1 MEQKTETRSLI
12 IHGHFYQPP
21 RENPWTER
29 IERQRSASP
38 YHDWNE
44 RITSECYLPNTR
56 SRRLDGFGRITRLVN
71 NYEWISFNFG
81 PTLLSWLEDKHPEV
95 YGKILEADRASIG
108 REGGH
113 GNAIAQAYNHIIM
126 PLANRRDQETQ
137 IRWGIYDFQ
146 RRFGR
151 EPEGI
156 WLPETAVSDVTIEI
170 LLDFGL
176 SFIVLS
182 PHQAESV
189 RPLHKKGKWIDVSN
203 GSIPAGSPYRF
214 RKPGSRKGGRYIDI
228 FFYDAQ
234 LSHDVSFNHL
244 LRNGDSLADAVI
256 EGYPRSKSNL
266 IVIATDGENYG
277 HHEPF
282 ADMALAY
289 LIDEGAARKNITL
302 TNFGAYLAKH
312 GPEHEVRLKKGRN
325 GEGTSWSCIHGVDRW
340 KEDCGCSTGSPAV
353 WNQAWRTPL
362 RTGLDSLRDSLA
374 LHFER
379 ECSGLLSDPW
389 KSRNDYIEVIEDRTP
404 EASAAF
410 VASHAPRE
418 LDETERSR
426 VLTLLESQR
435 NALLMFTSC
444 GWFFNDISGIETVQL
459 LMYAARTIEL
469 AGEGALENKL
479 VRRLE
484 KARSN
489 IEGIGT
495 GADLYRDAT
504 RGTAVT
510 APALVAQ
517 HAIYTHLFGAG
528 EAEEVFGRL
537 FEPLD
542 EQTEELDGGTVQIGH
557 VLVTC
562 PYTLKKQDFLYVLF
576 IEDETGYRCFV
587 GEPRDDGDFARLRT
601 LYREAKER
609 GGAQW
614 LAGAV
619 SKHLPGSQY
628 KPIDLFPEDR
638 ERTLRALAS
647 RKLESLEERYRA
659 LYLETRDLIRM
670 LNESSIDIASPLLVP
685 AEAALTRMLL
695 DEIEG
700 WEHTLAPDGLSGIRN
715 IITEASYYGVPI
727 DKTTATDSFT
737 ELLVETILGLREPLD
752 AKSID
757 TVIAF
762 VSLVDEIE
770 VAFHDGTVQNVLYPV
785 LESTVLD
792 PLERDGTADAWNVKE
807 RAAAQSM
814 LRLAQRFNFNV
825 DRWLSWPG
833 IEENIRSG
841 GEE

>member
-1 MEQKTETRSLI
+1 MEQKTETRSLV

-95 YGKILEADRASIG
+95 YGKILEADRASTE

-137 IRWGIYDFQ
+137 IKWGIYDFQ

-156 WLPETAVSDVTIEI
+156 WLPETAVGDETIEI
-170 LLDFGL
+170 LIDFGF

-182 PHQAESV
+182 PHQAESI
-189 RPLHKKGKWIDVSN
+189 RPLGKRGKWIDVSN
-203 GSIPAGSPYRF
+203 GSIPAGPPYRC
-214 RKPGSRKGGRYIDI
+214 RMPGKRKGGGHIDI

-234 LSHDVSFNHL
+234 LSQDVSFNHL
-244 LRNGDSLADAVI
+244 LRNGDSLADAII
-256 EGYPRSKSNL
+256 EGYPRSKSDL
-266 IVIATDGENYG
+266 VVIATDGENYG

-289 LIDEGAARKNITL
+289 LIDEGAARRNITL
-302 TNFGAYLAKH
+302 TNFGAYLERH
-312 GPEHEVRLKKGRN
+312 ESRYEVRLKKGRN
-325 GEGTSWSCIHGVDRW
+325 GAGTSWSCNHGVGRW
-340 KEDCGCSTGSPAV
+340 KEDCGCSTGSPTG

-379 ECSGLLSDPW
+379 ECSQLLADPW
-389 KSRNDYIEVIEDRTP
+389 KSRDDYIDVVENRTP
-404 EASAAF
+404 ESSTAF
-410 VASHAPRE
+410 VASHAARE

-426 VLTLLESQR
+426 ALTLLESQR

-444 GWFFNDISGIETVQL
+444 GWFFSDISGIETVQL
-459 LMYAARTIEL
+459 LMYAARAVEL
-469 AGEGALENKL
+469 AGDATLEKKL
-479 VRRLE
+479 VKELE
-484 KARSN
+484 KAESN
-489 IEGIGT
+489 IEGICT
-495 GADLYRDAT
+495 GADLYLDAAQ
-504 RGTAVT
+504 GTKVT
-510 APALVAQ
+510 VPAIVAQ
-517 HAIYTHLFGAG
+517 HAVYSHLFGAA
-528 EAEEVFGRL
+528 EAAEIFGRF

-542 EQTEELDGGTVQIGH
+542 EHTEELDDGAVRIGS

-562 PYTLKKQDFLYVLF
+562 PYTLTRQNFLYALF

-587 GEPRDDGDFARLRT
+587 GEPGGDGDFTRLRA
-601 LYREAKER
+601 LCREAKER
-609 GGAQW
+609 GGLQR
-614 LAGAV
+614 LVDAG
-619 SKHLPGSQY
+619 KHLPSSRY
-628 KPIDLFPEDR
+628 KPIDLFPQDR
-638 ERTLRALAS
+638 ERVLRALAG
-647 RKLESLEERYRA
+647 RKLESLGQGYRA

-670 LNESSIDIASPLLVP
+670 LNESSIDIVPPLLLP
-685 AEAALTRMLL
+685 AQTTLTGMLL
-695 DEIEG
+695 AEIEG
-700 WEHTLAPDGLSGIRN
+700 WDHSLDPGGLSGIRN
-715 IITEASYYGVPI
+715 ILTEANYYGVPI

-737 ELLVETILGLREPLD
+737 ELLIETIMGLQEPLD
-752 AKSID
+752 ADSID
-757 TVIAF
+757 AVIAF
-762 VSLVDEIE
+762 VSFVDEIGVDLHE
-770 VAFHDGTVQNVLYPV
+770 GTVQNVLYPV
-785 LESTVLD
+785 LESTVLG
-792 PLERDGTADAWNVKE
+792 PLERDETAGAWNGVE
-807 RAAAQSM
+807 RTAARSM
-814 LRLAQRFNFNV
+814 LELAQRFNFNV
-825 DRWLSWPG
+825 DSWLSLPG
-833 IEENIRSG
+833 VKESIRAG

>member
-1 MEQKTETRSLI
+1 MKQKTENRSLI

-29 IERQRSASP
+29 IERQSSASP

-81 PTLLSWLEDKHPEV
+81 PTLLCWLEDKHPEV
-95 YGKILEADRASIG
+95 YSKILEADRESIK

-126 PLANRRDQETQ
+126 PLASRRDQETQ
-137 IRWGIYDFQ
+137 IKWGVCDFQ

-156 WLPETAVSDVTIEI
+156 WLPEAAVNDETIEI
-170 LLDFGL
+170 LIDFGI
-176 SFIVLS
+176 SFIILS
-182 PHQAESV
+182 PHQADSI
-189 RPLHKKGKWIDVSN
+189 RPLHKKGKWIDVST
-203 GSIPAGSPYRF
+203 GSIPAGSPYRCL
-214 RKPGSRKGGRYIDI
+214 KPGSGKGGGYIDI
-228 FFYDAQ
+228 FFYDSQ
-234 LSHDVSFNHL
+234 LSQDVSFNHL

-256 EGYPRSKSNL
+256 EGYPHSKSSL
-266 IVIATDGENYG
+266 VVIATDGENYG

-289 LIDEGAARKNITL
+289 LIDQGAARRNITL
-302 TNFGAYLAKH
+302 TNFGAYLEHH
-312 GPEHEVRLKKGRN
+312 GPKHEVRLKKGRN
-325 GEGTSWSCIHGVDRW
+325 GEGTSWSCVHGVGRW
-340 KEDCGCSTGSPAV
+340 KEDCGCSTGSKTE

-379 ECSGLLSDPW
+379 GCSELLADPQ
-389 KSRNDYIEVIEDRTP
+389 KSRNDYIEVIEDRSP
-404 EASAAF
+404 ETSAAF
-410 VASHAPRE
+410 IASHSPRE

-426 VLTLLESQR
+426 ALTLLESQR

-459 LMYAARTIEL
+459 LMYAARAIEL
-469 AGEGALENKL
+469 AGEKGLESELIRK
-479 VRRLE
+479 LE
-484 KARSN
+484 KATSN
-489 IEGIGT
+489 IEGFGT

-504 RGTAVT
+504 RGTAV
-510 APALVAQ
+510 AVPAIVAQ
-517 HAIYTHLFGAG
+517 HAIYTHLFGAS
-528 EAEEVFGRL
+528 EAKEIFGRF

-542 EQTEELDGGTVQIGH
+542 EHIEELNGGTVRIGR
-557 VLVTC
+557 VLITC
-562 PYTLKKQDFLYVLF
+562 PYTLKKQDSIYALF
-576 IEDETGYRCFV
+576 VEDETGYKCFV
-587 GEPRDDGDFARLRT
+587 GELPDDGIFARLRT
-601 LYREAKER
+601 LCREAKDR
-609 GGAQW
+609 GGVYW

-619 SKHLPGSQY
+619 SEHLPGSQH

-638 ERTLRALAS
+638 ERVLRALAG
-647 RKLESLEERYRA
+647 RKLESLDEGYRA

-670 LNESSIDIASPLLVP
+670 LNESSIEIPSPLLVP
-685 AEAALTRMLL
+685 AQAALTRMLL

-700 WEHTLAPDGLSGIRN
+700 WEHSLDPNALSGIRN
-715 IITEASYYGVPI
+715 ILTEASFYGVPI

-737 ELLVETILGLREPLD
+737 ELLVDTIIGLLEPERAESVD
-752 AKSID
+752 A
-757 TVIAF
+757 VMAF
-762 VSLVDEIE
+762 VSFVDEIE
-770 VAFHDGTVQNVLYPV
+770 VALHEGTVQNVLYPI

-792 PLERDGTADAWNVKE
+792 PLEREGTADALSGEE
-807 RAAAQSM
+807 RAAALSM

-825 DRWLSWPG
+825 DLWLSRLG
-833 IEENIRSG
+833 IEETIRVK